1 MGDQVQ
7 GIPWTLV
14 NSGRRNASRLTYVS
28 WRHKNRPSDSWQ
40 AQVCCLCPMNPPVP
54 GTVSYVLCIVPLK
67 PLQHECDPSSLLFVP
82 FSTTTVL
89 GGKVT
94 DAGLIMI
101 RYRSSCQC
109 MLLFPMAW
117 CT

>member
-14 NSGRRNASRLTYVS
+14 NSGRRNASRLTYGS
-28 WRHKNRPSDSWQ
+28 WRHRNRPTDSWQ

-54 GTVSYVLCIVPLK
+54 GTVSYVLCILLK
-67 PLQHECDPSSLLFVP
+67 PLQQECDPSSLLFVP
-82 FSTTTVL
+82 LTVL

-94 DAGLIMI
+94 DTGLI
-101 RYRSSCQC
+101 
-109 MLLFPMAW
+109 
-117 CT
+117 